1 MRETSDLCLSLML
14 WELSPGVSKEEVQNG
29 GSAEVAGEGEGSPGA
44 STQAPH
50 DDNTSSANNV

>member
-1 MRETSDLCLSLML
+1 ML

-44 STQAPH
+44 STQAPY
-50 DDNTSSANNV
+50 DDDTSSANNV